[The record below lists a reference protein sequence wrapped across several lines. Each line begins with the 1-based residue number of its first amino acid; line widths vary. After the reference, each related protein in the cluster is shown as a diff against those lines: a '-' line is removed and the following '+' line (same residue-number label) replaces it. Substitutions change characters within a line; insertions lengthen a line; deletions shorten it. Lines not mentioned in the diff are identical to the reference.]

1 MSNAYWRMCWTP
13 PPPTLPAKKKDA
25 CVIKLLKLRKS
36 LKIYNKLAYKYI
48 RAYNMF
54 DK

>member
-1 MSNAYWRMCWTP
+1 MLIGEGVGQ
-13 PPPTLPAKKKDA
+13 PPTLPSKRKDA

>member
-1 MSNAYWRMCWTP
+1 MLIGEGVGQP
-13 PPPTLPAKKKDA
+13 PCPNLPSKKKDA
-25 CVIKLLKLRKS
+25 CVIKLLKLWKS
-36 LKIYNKLAYKYI
+36 LKIYYKLAYKYI

>member
-1 MSNAYWRMCWTP
+1 MLFGECVGHP
-13 PPPTLPAKKKDA
+13 PPPTLPSKKKDA

-36 LKIYNKLAYKYI
+36 LKIYYKLAYKYI